1 MNAKRNT
8 RKTSEKIKKSKEI
21 KMKGSAESILV
32 LIPLLIIFAF
42 AFQLMVINYATLRST
57 FSQQSA
63 VNKAG
68 LFSEQIDSEANNQ
81 LGNQSSY
88 ELIGG
93 GKILISQG
101 LEEVPVLQ
109 RVIRRLWIKSSSF
122 TYDENS

>member
-1 MNAKRNT
+1 MNLK
-8 RKTSEKIKKSKEI
+8 RKTKKAREKIKKSKEI

-42 AFQLMVINYATLRST
+42 AFQLVIINYATLRST

-81 LGNQSSY
+81 LGNQSSF

-101 LEEVPVLQ
+101 AEEAPALQ

>member
-8 RKTSEKIKKSKEI
+8 RKTREKIKKSKEI

-42 AFQLMVINYATLRST
+42 AFQLVVINYATLRST

-68 LFSEQIDSEANNQ
+68 LFAEQIDSEANNQ

-101 LEEVPVLQ
+101 LEEAPVLQ

>member
-1 MNAKRNT
+1 MNLM
-8 RKTSEKIKKSKEI
+8 RKTRNKK
-21 KMKGSAESILV
+21 KMKGSAESIMV

-42 AFQLMVINYATLRST
+42 AFQLVVINYATLRST

-68 LFSEQIDSEANNQ
+68 LFAEQIDSEANNQ

-101 LEEVPVLQ
+101 LEKAPVLQ

>member
-1 MNAKRNT
+1 
-8 RKTSEKIKKSKEI
+8 
-21 KMKGSAESILV
+21 MKGSAESILV

-42 AFQLMVINYATLRST
+42 AFQLVVINYATLRST

-68 LFSEQIDSEANNQ
+68 LFAEQIDSEANNQ

-101 LEEVPVLQ
+101 LEEAPVLQ
-109 RVIRRLWIKSSSF
+109 RVIRQLWIKSASF

>member
-1 MNAKRNT
+1 
-8 RKTSEKIKKSKEI
+8 
-21 KMKGSAESILV
+21 MKGSAESILV

-42 AFQLMVINYATLRST
+42 AFQLVAINYKTLRST

-68 LFSEQIDSEANNQ
+68 LFAEQIDSEANNQ

-101 LEEVPVLQ
+101 LEKAPVLQ
-109 RVIRRLWIKSSSF
+109 RVITRLWIKTSSF

>member
-42 AFQLMVINYATLRST
+42 AFQLVVINYATLRST

>member
-1 MNAKRNT
+1 MNLK
-8 RKTSEKIKKSKEI
+8 RKTKKAREKIKKSKEI

-42 AFQLMVINYATLRST
+42 AFQLVIINYATLRST

-68 LFSEQIDSEANNQ
+68 LFSEQIDADANIQ

-101 LEEVPVLQ
+101 LEEAPVLQ

>member
-1 MNAKRNT
+1 MNLKRK
-8 RKTSEKIKKSKEI
+8 RKKAREKIKKSKEI

-42 AFQLMVINYATLRST
+42 AFQLVVINYATLRST

-81 LGNQSSY
+81 LGNQSSF

-101 LEEVPVLQ
+101 LEEAPVLQ
-109 RVIRRLWIKSSSF
+109 RVIRRLLIKSSSF

>member
-1 MNAKRNT
+1 
-8 RKTSEKIKKSKEI
+8 
-21 KMKGSAESILV
+21 MKGSAESILV

-42 AFQLMVINYATLRST
+42 AFQLVVINYATLRST

-81 LGNQSSY
+81 LGNQSSF

>member
-8 RKTSEKIKKSKEI
+8 RKTREKIKKSKEI

-42 AFQLMVINYATLRST
+42 AFQLVVINYATLRST

-68 LFSEQIDSEANNQ
+68 LFSEQIDSDANNQ

>member
-1 MNAKRNT
+1 
-8 RKTSEKIKKSKEI
+8 
-21 KMKGSAESILV
+21 MKGSAESILV

-42 AFQLMVINYATLRST
+42 AFQLVIINYATLRST

-68 LFSEQIDSEANNQ
+68 LFSEQIDSDSKNQ
-81 LGNQSSY
+81 LGNQSSF

-101 LEEVPVLQ
+101 LEEVPVPQ
-109 RVIRRLWIKSSSF
+109 RVIKRLWIKSSSF

>member
-1 MNAKRNT
+1 MNAKSET
-8 RKTSEKIKKSKEI
+8 RKTRKKKN
-21 KMKGSAESILV
+21 MKGSAESILV
-32 LIPLLIIFAF
+32 LIPILIVFAF
-42 AFQLMVINYATLRST
+42 AFQIVIINYATLRST

-68 LFSEQIDSEANNQ
+68 LFSEKLDSDANNQ

-88 ELIGG
+88 ELVGG

-101 LEEVPVLQ
+101 LEEVPVFQ
-109 RVIRRLWIKSSSF
+109 RVIRRLWINSSSF

>member
-1 MNAKRNT
+1 MNLT
-8 RKTSEKIKKSKEI
+8 RKTRNKK

-42 AFQLMVINYATLRST
+42 AFQLVIINYATLRST

-68 LFSEQIDSEANNQ
+68 LFSERIDADANNQ

-101 LEEVPVLQ
+101 LEKAPVLQ
-109 RVIRRLWIKSSSF
+109 RVIRRLLIKSSSF

>member
-42 AFQLMVINYATLRST
+42 AFQIVIINYATLRST

-68 LFSEQIDSEANNQ
+68 LFSEQIESDSNNL

-101 LEEVPVLQ
+101 LEQAPVLQ

>member
-8 RKTSEKIKKSKEI
+8 RKTREKIKKSKEI

-42 AFQLMVINYATLRST
+42 AFQLVIINYATLRST

-68 LFSEQIDSEANNQ
+68 LFSEQIDSDANNQ

-101 LEEVPVLQ
+101 LEEAPVLQ
-109 RVIRRLWIKSSSF
+109 RVIRRLLIKSSSF

>member
-1 MNAKRNT
+1 MNLK
-8 RKTSEKIKKSKEI
+8 RKTKKAREKIKKSKEI
-21 KMKGSAESILV
+21 KMKGSAESIMV

-42 AFQLMVINYATLRST
+42 AFQLVVINYTTLRST

-68 LFSEQIDSEANNQ
+68 LFAEQIDSEANNQ

-101 LEEVPVLQ
+101 LEKAPVLQ
-109 RVIRRLWIKSSSF
+109 RVITRLWIKSSSF

>member
-8 RKTSEKIKKSKEI
+8 RKTREKIKKSKEI

-32 LIPLLIIFAF
+32 LIPLLIIFSF
-42 AFQLMVINYATLRST
+42 AFQLVVINYAILRST

-68 LFSEQIDSEANNQ
+68 LFSEQIDSDAKNQ
-81 LGNQSSY
+81 LGNQTSY

-101 LEEVPVLQ
+101 LEKAPVLQ
-109 RVIRRLWIKSSSF
+109 RVIRRLWIKSASF

>member
-8 RKTSEKIKKSKEI
+8 RKTREKIKKSKEI
-21 KMKGSAESILV
+21 KMKGSAESIMV

-42 AFQLMVINYATLRST
+42 AFQLVVINYATLRST

-68 LFSEQIDSEANNQ
+68 LFAEQIDSEANNQ

-101 LEEVPVLQ
+101 LKEAPVLQ
-109 RVIRRLWIKSSSF
+109 RVIRRLLIKSANF

>member
-8 RKTSEKIKKSKEI
+8 RKTREKIKKSKEI

-42 AFQLMVINYATLRST
+42 AFQLVVINYATLRST

>member
-1 MNAKRNT
+1 MNLKRK
-8 RKTSEKIKKSKEI
+8 RKKAREKIKKSKEI

-42 AFQLMVINYATLRST
+42 AFQFVIINYATLRST

-68 LFSEQIDSEANNQ
+68 LFSEQIDADANNQ

-101 LEEVPVLQ
+101 LEKAPVLQ
-109 RVIRRLWIKSSSF
+109 RVITRLWIKTSSF

>member
-8 RKTSEKIKKSKEI
+8 RKTREKIKKSKEI

-42 AFQLMVINYATLRST
+42 AFQLVVINYATLRST

-122 TYDENS
+122 TYNENS

>member
-1 MNAKRNT
+1 MNAIKDKRNK
-8 RKTSEKIKKSKEI
+8 RNKI
-21 KMKGSAESILV
+21 KMKGTAESILV
-32 LIPLLIIFAF
+32 LIPILIVFAF
-42 AFQLMVINYATLRST
+42 AFQIVIINYATLRST
-57 FSQQSA
+57 FTQQSA

-68 LFSEQIDSEANNQ
+68 LFSEKLDSDANNQ
-81 LGNQSSY
+81 LGKQSSY
-88 ELIGG
+88 ELVGG

>member
-8 RKTSEKIKKSKEI
+8 RKTREKIKKSKEI

-42 AFQLMVINYATLRST
+42 AFQLVVINYATLRST

-109 RVIRRLWIKSSSF
+109 RVIRRLWIKSASF

>member
-42 AFQLMVINYATLRST
+42 AFQLVVINYATLRST

-122 TYDENS
+122 TYNENS